1 MQGFLLAIL
10 VLTLIVPIGMNH
22 AFAEL
27 TVVETASRAEVALQE
42 WYNDSWE
49 FRKNITLSLNTATG
63 VDSDLTDF
71 PVLISFTDTDLIQ
84 TNESLG
90 RDFVFTQSDGITVL
104 SHEIEKFD
112 NTTGEVIAWVKLP
125 TMSAS
130 ATTEI
135 YIYYKGDTIGFNSA
149 NVWNDDYVVVWHL
162 NQTSTGTSQEF
173 KDATSNGNNGRGGG
187 GGTVGYA
194 AGRIPHLTDG
204 QIGNGQELKGPTLA
218 TTGTGEGSGDIIYRH
233 DLSGMPA
240 RDFTIEL
247 WVGDITNVPSGGN
260 AALYNDMLSIC
271 HEHNNLNGVWQNH
284 ISLWQA
290 ANVKMKIKTNF
301 FVSTSNPGHPVQD
314 DNPAAFTDWNHI
326 VAVYNQ
332 KDADGTAGKSQLYI
346 NGELVKDQNR
356 SGSLNVVTKTDKL
369 RMVLGGDIDAAGGN
383 NCGNVNN
390 ELKGKVDE
398 LRISSGLRTASYAAA
413 SYFNQGDPDTY
424 TTINVEEMQI
434 EKKTGVS
441 GACGFDRDC
450 TPPRITNHGESETPD
465 GFSINDNVFEE
476 NQERF
481 NKNPTMQLEVGEPV
495 NVTIRTWEN
504 MGTDRISLAIAYL
517 AMHEE
522 KPDWRDSKANVE
534 FRVQQDE
541 FKVYDKDKIFS
552 AVGVQTE
559 KVTDPYGDNPALEFL
574 DITFTLIFAKP
585 MEPSHVGIQTIDDTN
600 NYDLTY
606 FDAALEILPREIV
619 EVEVSEA
626 PEEIPEESSESTEE
640 SEEFVPEPEPPI
652 KDPEPEV
659 IPAALTKKTVLEFV
673 DENMSA
679 KHYVK
684 RYITETEYREWFDL
698 NYSDYKFWEGIG
710 ITQERF
716 DQIVLEIQ
724 SEPKPKMIQ
733 TGFVLVPDDQKSFP
747 LVEETYEPEPVE
759 LEPVKEEKKG
769 FFDWL
774 FALFG

>member
-1 MQGFLLAIL
+1 MSD
-10 VLTLIVPIGMNH
+10 

-27 TVVETASRAEVALQE
+27 TVIESASKAEVAEQN

-49 FRKNITLSLNTATG
+49 FRKKITLSLNTATG

-71 PVLISFTDTDLIQ
+71 PALISFTDTDLIQ

-90 RDFVFTQSDGITVL
+90 RDFAFTQSDGKTVI

-112 NTTGEVIAWVKLP
+112 NTTGEVIAWVRIP
-125 TMSAS
+125 TLSAT
-130 ATTEI
+130 ATTEM

-149 NVWNDDYVVVWHL
+149 DVWNDDYVLVWHL
-162 NQTSTGTSQEF
+162 NQTSTGIAGEF
-173 KDATSNGNNGRGGG
+173 RDATSNGNDGRGGG
-187 GGTVGYA
+187 GTKVGHSDA
-194 AGRIPHLTDG
+194 RIPHDTEG
-204 QIGNGQELKGPTLA
+204 QIGNGQELKGPT
-218 TTGTGEGSGDIIYRH
+218 TTNFQVEGSGDFIWTH
-233 DLSGMPA
+233 DKIEEMPE
-240 RDFTIEL
+240 RDVTIEL
-247 WVGDITNVPSGGN
+247 WVGDVVNGPNN
-260 AALYNDMLSIC
+260 ANNYKYNELVAFC
-271 HEHNNLNGVWQNH
+271 TTHNNNGADKWSNHLNLMRAG
-284 ISLWQA
+284 
-290 ANVKMKIKTNF
+290 NVKMKVHNAF
-301 FVSTSNPGHPVQD
+301 YVSTTDPGHPVDD
-314 DNPAAFTDWNHI
+314 DNPASFTDWNHV
-326 VAVYNQ
+326 VAVYNTR
-332 KDADGTAGKSQLYI
+332 DEDGTSGKSQLYI

-356 SGSLNVVTKTDKL
+356 SGGLNHPIKTSDL
-369 RMVLGGDIDAAGGN
+369 RMALGADLDHN
-383 NCGNVNN
+383 NSNSCAYANN

-413 SYFNQGDPDTY
+413 SYYNQGDPSTY
-424 TTINVEEMQI
+424 TEVGVEETQI
-434 EKKTGVS
+434 EKKTGSVS

-465 GFSINDNVFEE
+465 GFSINDSVFEE

-481 NKNPTMQLEVGEPV
+481 NKNPTMRLEVGEPV

-504 MGTDRISLAIAYL
+504 MGTERISLAIAYL
-517 AMHEE
+517 AMHGEE
-522 KPDWRDSKANVE
+522 PDWRDSKANVE

-606 FDAALEILPREIV
+606 FDSALEILPRKIVQVEEMPKVVPENIPQEVPESEEI
-619 EVEVSEA
+619 
-626 PEEIPEESSESTEE
+626 PKEIPEEFIPE
-640 SEEFVPEPEPPI
+640 PEPEPPV
-652 KDPEPEV
+652 KEPEPEV
-659 IPAALTKKTVLEFV
+659 MLTAINEKTVLEFV
-673 DENMSA
+673 DENMPA

-684 RYITETEYREWFDL
+684 RYITETEYREWFDV
-698 NYSDYKFWEGIG
+698 NYPEYQFWEGIG

-716 DQIVLEIQ
+716 DQMVLEIQ

-747 LVEETYEPEPVE
+747 LVKETYEPEPAE
-759 LEPVKEEKKG
+759 IEPVKEEKRG

-774 FALFG
+774 FSLFG

>member
-27 TVVETASRAEVALQE
+27 TVVETASRAEVALQD

-49 FRKNITLSLNTATG
+49 FRKNITLSLNTAIG

-659 IPAALTKKTVLEFV
+659 TPAALTKKTVLEFV

-747 LVEETYEPEPVE
+747 LVEETFEPEPVE

>member
-659 IPAALTKKTVLEFV
+659 TPAALTKKTVLEFV
-673 DENMSA
+673 DENMPA

-684 RYITETEYREWFDL
+684 RYITETEYKEWFDV
-698 NYSDYKFWEGIG
+698 NYSEYKFWEGIG

-747 LVEETYEPEPVE
+747 LVEETYEPEPIE
-759 LEPVKEEKKG
+759 LAPVKEEKKG

-774 FALFG
+774 FDLFN